1 MAGVINALRSALTS
15 KPDVTWLIAMRSG
28 KRKALNKD
36 NDADT
41 LIDKAEKPSSRPASV
56 PKWSVRFVRL
66 NTSLVASR
74 CYLGLKKKTLAQCWG
89 HGLLEGGVALVVDL
103 VDMGMGEWLNHCC
116 TLITLL
122 SLNALGLL
130 RGGLYG
136 IAYATAA
143 KTVSVV
149 KHMQPPL

>member
-1 MAGVINALRSALTS
+1 M
-15 KPDVTWLIAMRSG
+15 
-28 KRKALNKD
+28 
-36 NDADT
+36 
-41 LIDKAEKPSSRPASV
+41 
-56 PKWSVRFVRL
+56 
-66 NTSLVASR
+66 
-74 CYLGLKKKTLAQCWG
+74 LAQCRG
-89 HGLLEGGVALVVDL
+89 HGLLGGGVALAVNL
-103 VDMGMGEWLNHCC
+103 IGMGLREWRNHCC

-136 IAYATAA
+136 LSYATAA